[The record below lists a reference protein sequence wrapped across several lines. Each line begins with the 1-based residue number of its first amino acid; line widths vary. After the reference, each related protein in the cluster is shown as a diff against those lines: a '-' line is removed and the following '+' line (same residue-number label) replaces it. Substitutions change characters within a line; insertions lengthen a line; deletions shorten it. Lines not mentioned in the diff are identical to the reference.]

1 VSSIAILAGP
11 EIGRLLAYRLLNTV
25 HTRIPM
31 SLRGLRILVIED
43 AQDIREVFTLLLR
56 AEGAD
61 VLSAANGREATDL
74 VAQQPFDVV
83 LSDLGLPDIPGDVLI
98 RELRSRSG
106 RTIRVLVVTGYGEPF
121 LSRARQAGADAV
133 FTKPVEWSRI
143 LEYLE
148 RPDLAASA

>member
-1 VSSIAILAGP
+1 MAGARILMG
-11 EIGRLLAYRLLNTV
+11 
-25 HTRIPM
+25 
-31 SLRGLRILVIED
+31 LRGLRVLVIED

-61 VLSAANGREATDL
+61 VESAANGREATEL
-74 VAQQPFDVV
+74 IAQRQFDVV

-98 RELRSRSG
+98 RELRSRSA
-106 RTIRVLVVTGYGEPF
+106 RATRVLVVTGYGEPF
-121 LSRARQAGADAV
+121 LSRARQAGADVV